1 MKLLLV
7 EDDEML
13 GNSMYKGLRLAGF
26 KVDHLTLGA
35 HALNALGDQD
45 YDVIVLDLGLPDM
58 DGLKVLERVRRQGL
72 ITPAIL
78 VTARSS
84 VRDRIEG
91 LNLGADDYLAKP
103 FDLDELVARIHALAR
118 RGKGQAQSTIDLGH
132 LHVNPIERTAR
143 LDDVDL
149 KLSPREFDLLM
160 ALARQPGAVLSPVQ
174 LKSQLY
180 GLADEVSSNTVE
192 VHLHFLRKKLGG
204 PWIVNVR
211 GVGYKLVKPE

>member
-13 GNSMYKGLRLAGF
+13 GDSMQKGLRLAGF
-26 KVDHLTLGA
+26 TVDHLMLGA
-35 HALNALGDQD
+35 HALNALSDQA

-58 DGLKVLERVRRQGL
+58 DGLEVLERVRRRGL
-72 ITPAIL
+72 STPMIL
-78 VTARSS
+78 VTARSA
-84 VRDRIEG
+84 VRDRIDG

-103 FDLDELVARIHALAR
+103 FDLDELVARIHALGR
-118 RGKGQAQSTIDLGH
+118 RGKGQAQATIDLGR
-132 LHVNPIERTAR
+132 LHVNPIERTAQ
-143 LDDVDL
+143 LDGQDL
-149 KLSPREFDLLM
+149 KLSPREYDLLV

-174 LKSQLY
+174 LRNQLY
-180 GLADEVSSNTVE
+180 GLADDVSSNTVE

>member
-13 GNSMYKGLRLAGF
+13 GDSMHKGLRLAGF
-26 KVDHLTLGA
+26 KVDHLALGT
-35 HALNALGDQD
+35 HALNALSDQD

-58 DGLKVLERVRRQGL
+58 DGLKLLERIRRQGL
-72 ITPAIL
+72 KTPAIL

-118 RGKGQAQSTIDLGH
+118 RSKGQAQSSIDLGR
-132 LHVNPIERTAR
+132 LHINPIERRAQ
-143 LDDVDL
+143 LDGVDL
-149 KLSPREFDLLM
+149 KLSPREFDLLVAM
-160 ALARQPGAVLSPVQ
+160 ARQPGAVLSPSQ
-174 LKSQLY
+174 LRSQLY
-180 GLADEVSSNTVE
+180 GLADDVTSNTVE

-211 GVGYKLVKPE
+211 GVGYKLVEPA

>member
-13 GNSMYKGLRLAGF
+13 GDSMQKGLRLAGF
-26 KVDHLTLGA
+26 TVDHLMLGA
-35 HALNALGDQD
+35 HALNAMSDQA

-58 DGLKVLERVRRQGL
+58 DGLEVLERVRRRGL
-72 ITPAIL
+72 STPMIL
-78 VTARSS
+78 VTARSA
-84 VRDRIEG
+84 VRDRIDG

-103 FDLDELVARIHALAR
+103 FDLDELVARIHALGR
-118 RGKGQAQSTIDLGH
+118 RGKGQAQATIELGR

-143 LDDVDL
+143 LDGQDL
-149 KLSPREFDLLM
+149 KLSPREYDLLV

-174 LKSQLY
+174 LRNQLY
-180 GLADEVSSNTVE
+180 GLADDVSSNTVE